1 MSVASLRLQ
10 VSLPLLFF
18 LLSLL
23 QLVAGDVL
31 PDTPRVPPRTTSPKP
46 LRREPD
52 ESQQRSKAL
61 IQLHSPAEADHRRT
75 SDDPEPQGSSSGAF
89 SLAGVA
95 VGTLF
100 LARNAAP
107 REGALR

>member
-23 QLVAGDVL
+23 QLVAGDIL
-31 PDTPRVPPRTTSPKP
+31 PFPEDTTRTTSTKP
-46 LRREPD
+46 RHREFD
-52 ESQQRSKAL
+52 DSQQRSKAL
-61 IQLHSPAEADHRRT
+61 IQLHSPAEGRT
-75 SDDPEPQGSSSGAF
+75 SDVPEPQGSSSGAF

-107 REGALR
+107 REGAPQ